1 MAATERPIDSLLWAQ
16 QYIKNMPLHRVQVEV
31 LNDAARYFWR
41 AAPWR
46 WTLGSLPQITLVNNT
61 QDYTVTLPA
70 DFLYG
75 VEANLIFADKLTKE
89 LEIVPFLPLESA
101 KTGQPAQLAITGS
114 GNNGNYRLS
123 PTPAGY
129 GAGTLPTLTGTY
141 KKNYPLLDE
150 TTIFTAGSLIF
161 PDEYIDVFRH
171 IVLYYAYRYA
181 DDQRAGNIQF
191 SNGQMTANGQRG
203 EMEAMIEEIRQR
215 EPLPLIDVRTSQDPK
230 RSKK

>member
-16 QYIKNMPLHRVQVEV
+16 QYIKNMPLYRLQVEV

-46 WTLGSLPQITLVNNT
+46 WTLGSLPTTVLVNNT
-61 QDYTVTLPA
+61 QDYTVTLPS

-75 VEANLIFADKLTKE
+75 VDANLIFADKLTKE

-101 KTGQPAQLAITGS
+101 KTGQPSQLAIS
-114 GNNGNYRLS
+114 GAGVNGNYRFS
-123 PTPAGY
+123 PVPSGY
-129 GAGTLPTLTGTY
+129 APGTLPTLTGTY
-141 KKNYPLLDE
+141 KKEFNTLDE
-150 TTIFTAGSLIF
+150 TTIYTPGSLIF
-161 PDEYIDVFRH
+161 PDEYIDVFRN

-203 EMEAMIEEIRQR
+203 EMESMIEEIRQR
-215 EPLPLIDVRTSQDPK
+215 EPLPFIDVKTSQDPK
-230 RSKK
+230 RTKK